1 MPLALDFD
9 RARPGHFN
17 QQLSR
22 QVVLVHLKKLFW
34 MHVSPQAEQN
44 ETKQFTSKKLTKK
57 NNGNPQELLLDR
69 FGETFAFIFFWGCLH
84 RQPVSSWWWLHP
96 SKLTNVP
103 GKGTIL
109 TGNPSSNHCF
119 RGHVSFQGSNPL
131 FRSRFGHLE
140 LGDLRSP
147 GLLTT
152 YSLGWSSK

>member
-57 NNGNPQELLLDR
+57 TTEIHRSFFSTVSAKRSPLYF
-69 FGETFAFIFFWGCLH
+69 FGDASIAS
-84 RQPVSSWWWLHP
+84 QSSWWWLHP